1 MHSNKAWEV
10 IRIMRRLAAGWLL
23 LAALVSPSAFAAV
36 AKVASCPPG
45 KPPSIQTLHG
55 MFTVHV
61 MCERVMFEIPPA
73 MLNRDILSNIEFAA
87 LSSGI
92 DFLAPGSAV
101 DNRVIRLVRTGN
113 KVYLEN
119 VRYEIWAPAGTN
131 LQRGVEAA
139 SLRTVLRAFDVIREG
154 KGGAPIIDITSILVG
169 EVPAGFA
176 LDLMRQFRMRMVD
189 PRRSFIQTV
198 KAFPQNIDIR
208 FHQTWV
214 PNPADLFSASEDDMP
229 ATSLGFLFHL
239 SLHVLPERPMQGR
252 YWDDRVGYFNV
263 PFDDYGTVEH
273 GRVTR
278 AYIQRFRLEKKDI
291 NAEPSEPV
299 KPIVF
304 YLSPEVPEEWRPYI
318 KRGIED
324 WQPIFE
330 KAGFRKAI
338 LARDAPTP
346 KEDPYWDPEDVRYN
360 VVRWTPSGRQN
371 AMGPAVIDPRS
382 GEVISSHALFFHNI
396 LRMAE
401 RWYFTQV
408 APLDPRAK
416 KLPLPR
422 DLMGELLRYV
432 VSHEIGHAIGLRH
445 NFKAHS
451 AYSVEQLR
459 SRAWT
464 ERWGSSASIMDY
476 ARMNYVAQPG
486 DNAYLMPKFG
496 PYDYF
501 AVEWGYRQFTE
512 PAVKDG
518 KNTLRVL
525 SSDAELAKLDAM
537 AARQVDD
544 PMLRFG
550 GEDEVAPLDPSINT
564 NVVGGNPLAAAEL
577 GLRNIDRVVPM
588 LIPATTRLGGSYEP
602 LREMWDALITQRHRE
617 LNAVAKVVGGVE
629 ETRYQAGRGRAP
641 FQPVPAQEQR
651 AAVKFLL
658 KYAFSTPKKMLDPEV
673 MLRITPTGAT
683 DGLQDSNLKLL
694 ERMIDAGVFQ
704 RMAEAQALAP
714 KAKGYTGL
722 DLLYDLNDGLFAE
735 LDAERPSIELYRRE
749 LQRTYVA
756 LLLERMEG
764 QPSEFRAGLRLGAG
778 DLLEKINKA
787 LKKTKDLVS
796 AAHLYDLSV
805 ELGQV
810 Q

>member
-1 MHSNKAWEV
+1 MH
-10 IRIMRRLAAGWLL
+10 RLAAGCLLIVAL
-23 LAALVSPSAFAAV
+23 LAPPASAAV
-36 AKVASCPPG
+36 AKVASCPTG
-45 KPPSIQTLHG
+45 KPPTIQTLQG

-61 MCERVMFEIPPA
+61 VCDRVMFEIPPA
-73 MLNRDILSNIEFAA
+73 LLNRDILANTEFAA
-87 LSSGI
+87 LSTGI
-92 DFLAPGSAV
+92 DFVAPGSAV
-101 DNRVIRLVRTGN
+101 DNRVIRLVRLGN
-113 KVYLEN
+113 KVMLEN
-119 VRYEIWAPAGTN
+119 VRYEIWARERTN

-176 LDLMRQFRMRMVD
+176 LDLMRQFNMRMVD
-189 PRRSFIQTV
+189 PRRSYIQTV
-198 KAFPQNIDIR
+198 KAFPENIDIR
-208 FHQTWV
+208 FYQTWV
-214 PNPADLFSASEDDMP
+214 PDPAQLFKASEEDRP
-229 ATSLGFLFHL
+229 ATSLGFLFHT
-239 SLHVLPERPMQGR
+239 SLHILPERPMQGR

-263 PFDDYGTVEH
+263 PFDDYGTEEH
-273 GRVTR
+273 GKVTR

-324 WQPIFE
+324 WQTVFE

-338 LARDAPTP
+338 IARDAPTL
-346 KEDPYWDPEDVRYN
+346 KEDPEWDPEDVRFN

-382 GEVISSHALFFHNI
+382 GEVISSHALFFHNV

-408 APLDPRAK
+408 GPLDPRAK
-416 KLPLPR
+416 KLPLPK

-432 VSHEIGHAIGLRH
+432 VSHEIGHALGLRH

-451 AYSVEQLR
+451 SYSVEQLR

-464 ERWGSSASIMDY
+464 ERWGTSASIMDY

-512 PAVKDG
+512 PQVKDG
-518 KNTLRVL
+518 KKTLRVL
-525 SSDAELAKLDAM
+525 DSDAELSKLDQM

-550 GEDEVAPLDPSINT
+550 GEDEWAPLDPKVNT
-564 NVVGGNPLAAAEL
+564 NVVGGDRVAAAEL

-588 LIPATTRLGGSYEP
+588 LIPATTRLGGGYQP
-602 LREMWDALITQRHRE
+602 LRDMWDALIMQRHRE

-629 ETRYQAGRGRAP
+629 ETRYQGGRGRAP
-641 FQPVPAQEQR
+641 FQPVPAAQQR

-658 KYAFSTPKKMLDPEV
+658 ASAFSTPHKMLDPEV

-694 ERMIDAGVFQ
+694 QRMIDVGVFQ

-735 LDAERPSIELYRRE
+735 LNVERPSIELYRRE
-749 LQRTYVA
+749 LQRAYVA
-756 LLLERMEG
+756 LILERVDG
-764 QPSEFRAGLRLGAG
+764 PPSEFRAALRLGAG

-805 ELGQV
+805 ELGKV

>member
-1 MHSNKAWEV
+1 
-10 IRIMRRLAAGWLL
+10 MRRLAAGWLL
-23 LAALVSPSAFAAV
+23 LAAVVSPPAFAAV

-45 KPPSIQTLHG
+45 KPPNIQTLHG

-61 MCERVMFEIPPA
+61 VCERVMFEIPPA
-73 MLNRDILSNIEFAA
+73 MLNRDILANTEFAA

-92 DFLAPGSAV
+92 DFVAPGSAV
-101 DNRVIRLVRTGN
+101 DNRVIRLVRAGN

-119 VRYEIWAPAGTN
+119 VRYEIWARRGSN

-139 SLRTVLRAFDVIREG
+139 SLRTVLRAFDIIREG
-154 KGGAPIIDITSILVG
+154 KAGAPIIDITSILVG

-214 PNPADLFSASEDDMP
+214 PDPAELFKASEEDRP
-229 ATSLGFLFHL
+229 ATSLGFLFHT
-239 SLHVLPERPMQGR
+239 SLHILPERPMQGR

-263 PFDDYGTVEH
+263 PFDDYGTEEH
-273 GRVTR
+273 GKVTR
-278 AYIQRFRLEKKDI
+278 AFIQRFRLEKKDI

-324 WQPIFE
+324 WQPAFE
-330 KAGFRKAI
+330 KAGFRNAI

-346 KEDPYWDPEDVRYN
+346 KEDPEWDPEDVRYN

-408 APLDPRAK
+408 GPLDPRAK

-432 VSHEIGHAIGLRH
+432 VSHEVGHAIGLRH

-512 PAVKDG
+512 PVMKNG

-525 SSDAELAKLDAM
+525 SSDDEIATLDAM

-550 GEDEVAPLDPSINT
+550 GEDEWAPLDPKVNT
-564 NVVGGNPLAAAEL
+564 NVIGGDPLAAAEL

-617 LNAVAKVVGGVE
+617 LNAVVKVVGGVE
-629 ETRYQAGRGRAP
+629 ETRYQGGRGRAP
-641 FQPVPAQEQR
+641 FQPVPAQQQR

-658 KYAFSTPKKMLDPEV
+658 KHAFSTPRKMLDPEV

-683 DGLQDSNLKLL
+683 DGLQDSNRKLL
-694 ERMIDAGVFQ
+694 ERLIEAGGFQ
-704 RMAEAQALAP
+704 RMAEAQALTP
-714 KAKGYTGL
+714 KAKAYTGL
-722 DLLYDLNDGLFAE
+722 DMLYDLNDGLFAE
-735 LDAERPSIELYRRE
+735 LNSERPSIELYRRE

-756 LLLERMEG
+756 LILERVEG
-764 QPSEFRAGLRLGAG
+764 QPSEFRAALRLGAG

-787 LKKTKDLVS
+787 LKRTKELVT